1 MKIKTFKGKLADS
14 AQDKIHLSGGE
25 SDHGYRISKL
35 AIIPARP
42 GAVRQESVVK
52 VYKLKQSAVDA
63 VIDFTDDALLA
74 SGITTNQTD
83 ANDTYS
89 QIIVFDRE
97 VVNQDIYIT
106 HEDQGTS
113 SAACNYYL
121 ELEEIKMS
129 GSEQAVVNFKAALDH
144 GR

>member
-1 MKIKTFKGKLADS
+1 MKIKTFKGKLEDS
-14 AQDKIHLSGGE
+14 AQDKINLHGG
-25 SDHGYRISKL
+25 DIGDGFRIAKL
-35 AIIPARP
+35 AIIPRRP

-52 VYKLKQSAVDA
+52 VYKLKQSSVDA
-63 VIDFTDDALLA
+63 VIDFSDDALLA
-74 SGITTNQTD
+74 AGITTSQTD
-83 ANDTYS
+83 ANDAYS

-97 VVNQDIYIT
+97 VINQDIYIT

-129 GSEQAVVNFKAALDH
+129 GPQQAVVNFKAALNH